1 MFGAKGGP
9 TIRNKDSILADVDR
23 ALGREKPP
31 AIEYLF
37 VAPFGSFE
45 IFGIKFGSPY
55 GHSAIRYTLPDGTQ
69 VVMNIVKNS
78 EDEDKLV
85 NFVDP
90 TEYLYGT
97 QFDDVGAEQGGAYN
111 RQIVGVRIEEW
122 PDDLVC
128 DLHYYYSKMARRET
142 KKNAK
147 FSLILGPFYNF
158 LRSRMPEGVSW
169 AESGNCARWTSQG
182 MVFADALSYAHVWP
196 KQIWINLFEK
206 LGAANRDNVN
216 VVLYQHIPH
225 AVQTYGDGSPLWM
238 EGVSPLSFISDISYL
253 DLKRFANVIV
263 SVPENETTAEIQ
275 VVENPLQ
282 PSFLRWRKSELLIGT
297 AFSALIARKAYLK
310 FRHFGS
316 SSNPPSKTGFVTQ
329 FVQQRRM
336 GRWLRGL
343 VGRK

>member
-1 MFGAKGGP
+1 MEVAIDCSTRDETFLSSVKPAFRSISESLSSTEPPESDLRFSMFGAKGGP

-128 DLHYYYSKMARRET
+128 D
-142 KKNAK
+142 
-147 FSLILGPFYNF
+147 
-158 LRSRMPEGVSW
+158 
-169 AESGNCARWTSQG
+169 
-182 MVFADALSYAHVWP
+182 
-196 KQIWINLFEK
+196 
-206 LGAANRDNVN
+206 
-216 VVLYQHIPH
+216 
-225 AVQTYGDGSPLWM
+225 
-238 EGVSPLSFISDISYL
+238 
-253 DLKRFANVIV
+253 
-263 SVPENETTAEIQ
+263 
-275 VVENPLQ
+275 
-282 PSFLRWRKSELLIGT
+282 
-297 AFSALIARKAYLK
+297 
-310 FRHFGS
+310 
-316 SSNPPSKTGFVTQ
+316 
-329 FVQQRRM
+329 
-336 GRWLRGL
+336 
-343 VGRK
+343 